1 MSNIVLLAA
10 CILLGFGL
18 RKSHRFPDAAPATLN
33 AFIIHISLPALIV
46 LQIHHIAMK
55 PELLLSVAMP
65 WMMFVLAVGF
75 FYLLSRWLHFSRATT
90 GALMLSGGLA
100 NTSFVGL
107 PMIEAFF
114 GRSNMGTGILIDQ
127 LGSYMV
133 LNTLG
138 IIIAALYSDGPTS
151 ASSVVRRIIVF
162 PPLLALL
169 TALALTPVDLP
180 DWSTDIL
187 KRLADTLVPLAL
199 VSVGLQLRFEQVTD
213 VKVALATGLS
223 FKLLLA
229 PAALALLYFG
239 LLGSTDETSRVT
251 LFEAAMGPHI
261 GGSIVAVQHNLN
273 PPLVSLMVGIGIT
286 LSFITLPAWSFL
298 LHRL

>member
-1 MSNIVLLAA
+1 MSNISLLVV
-10 CILLGFGL
+10 CIFLGLGFRMSRL
-18 RKSHRFPDAAPATLN
+18 LPDAAPATLN
-33 AFIIHISLPALIV
+33 AFIIHISLPALII
-46 LQIHHIAMK
+46 LQIHSVTLR

-65 WMMFVLAVGF
+65 WIMFGLAVGF
-75 FYLLSRWLHFSRATT
+75 FYILSVRLNFSRATT

-114 GRSNMGTGILIDQ
+114 GKSDMGTGILIDQ

-138 IIIAALYSDGPTS
+138 ITIAALYSTGPRS
-151 ASSVVRRIIVF
+151 ASAILKRIVVF
-162 PPLLALL
+162 PPLLALIAAFL
-169 TALALTPVDLP
+169 LMPVDLP
-180 DWSTDIL
+180 VWSSDIL

-199 VSVGLQLRFEQVTD
+199 VSVGLQLRFEQVKG
-213 VKVALATGLS
+213 VKVALTTGIG

-229 PAALALLYFG
+229 PAVLTLLYFG
-239 LLGSTDETSRVT
+239 LIGSTDEVSRVT
-251 LFEAAMGPHI
+251 MFEAAMGPHI

-286 LSFITLPAWSFL
+286 MSFLTLPGWSYL